1 MSDTQKD
8 SIRTPLARARG
19 LGSAKDGTMHWWF
32 QRVTA
37 LALLPLTLWFMFQVP
52 HMVDGLTE
60 DAYVRFLFWIG
71 EPVNSVLISLF
82 LICSFW
88 HTSLGLQV
96 IIEDY
101 VHAECAKLSLLLLTK
116 FACFGLAAL
125 CIYNTL
131 VLSLGR

>member
-1 MSDTQKD
+1 
-8 SIRTPLARARG
+8 
-19 LGSAKDGTMHWWF
+19 MHWWF

-37 LALLPLTLWFMFQVP
+37 IALLPLTLWFMFQVP
-52 HMVDGLTE
+52 HMVQNVDKLAE
-60 DAYVRFLFWIG
+60 DTYAFARFLFWIG
-71 EPVNSVLISLF
+71 SPVNAVLMALF
-82 LICSFW
+82 VICSFW
-88 HTSLGLQV
+88 HTALGLQV

-125 CIYNTL
+125 CIYNII